1 MSFLKMPSQVV
12 KAVIRIQR
20 EFLWGGVKGGR
31 KINWISWKTV
41 CREKK
46 DGGLG
51 VRDVRVVNI
60 SLLTKWRWKLLSVEP
75 ALWKQVLVA
84 KYGGGLL
91 REVIFNNI
99 PGARIASIWWK
110 DICMIEDC
118 VEGKKWLAETIR
130 RRMNNGESTLFWSQQ
145 WIGDA
150 TLAVLFPRLFSLSLQ
165 REGTVRDM
173 YEVNGNNLQWSFNWR
188 RRLVSWEEDLVN
200 DLKVLLEQV
209 RVSGVAD
216 CWWWNQDPEGMFSV
230 KSSYSILFKELFDE
244 VEIDGSRK
252 RVFEHIWSSPA
263 PSKIIAFSW

>member
-1 MSFLKMPSQVV
+1 
-12 KAVIRIQR
+12 
-20 EFLWGGVKGGR
+20 
-31 KINWISWKTV
+31 
-41 CREKK
+41 
-46 DGGLG
+46 
-51 VRDVRVVNI
+51 
-60 SLLTKWRWKLLSVEP
+60 
-75 ALWKQVLVA
+75 
-84 KYGGGLL
+84 
-91 REVIFNNI
+91 
-99 PGARIASIWWK
+99 
-110 DICMIEDC
+110 
-118 VEGKKWLAETIR
+118 
-130 RRMNNGESTLFWSQQ
+130 
-145 WIGDA
+145 
-150 TLAVLFPRLFSLSLQ
+150 
-165 REGTVRDM
+165 M